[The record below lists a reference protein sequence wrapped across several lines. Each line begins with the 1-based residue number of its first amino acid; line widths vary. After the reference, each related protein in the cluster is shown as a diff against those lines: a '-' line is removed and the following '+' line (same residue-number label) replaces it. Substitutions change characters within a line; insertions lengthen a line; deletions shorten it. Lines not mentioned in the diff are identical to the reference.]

1 MKKGKFTYLLTYL
14 MILLV
19 LFNFY
24 SCSKASITSP
34 TSPKIDELQISY
46 LDTSNNIV
54 EEKTDSIV
62 MKLKDNAEG
71 FYMYSKKTAENE
83 YTSYLTENENGIVIS
98 MVYKNGSSFPS
109 EIRVFKDGQLAVG
122 TITPYREKTQ
132 TYDIIWYMDN
142 QVETFS
148 DISLSKDINTSNN
161 FSNLDTKLKYQI
173 DTIKNSLL
181 IWQSIDKYNSS
192 SSPNTY
198 NIMARGWFDKLIGAF
213 IGIVA
218 IAIAVFIPVVVPV
231 VAAIGGTAAAVV
243 VGIGMAGT
251 SAVAVTAANELIY
264 NSDKKTEEKKDE
276 NDKLINQQSIV
287 NIVNNDNNNLIQY
300 DDFIKLDA
308 DTSYNK
314 LNLNIQA
321 IQNSIC
327 NGLVSIEVMNTNTN
341 DTNYYATTRK
351 YFVFDHDGKEYVVNS
366 KYSICNINISEK
378 SSKSFTIRKLNNI
391 TDKKDDKEIYLVF
404 TFNDNNIKINNRAGD
419 KFRIRIN

>member
-1 MKKGKFTYLLTYL
+1 

-34 TSPKIDELQISY
+34 TSQKIDELQISY

-83 YTSYLTENENGIVIS
+83 YTSYLTENENGSVIS
-98 MVYKNGSSFPS
+98 MVYKNGSMFPS

-161 FSNLDTKLKYQI
+161 FSNLDTKLKYQV

-192 SSPNTY
+192 SSQNTY
-198 NIMARGWFDKLIGAF
+198 SIMTRGWLDKLIGAF

-218 IAIAVFIPVVVPV
+218 IAIAVFIPVVIPA
-231 VAAIGGTAAAVV
+231 VAAIGGAAAVSV

-251 SAVAVTAANELIY
+251 AAAAVTVANELIY
-264 NSDKKTEEKKDE
+264 HTDQKIEEKKDE
-276 NDKLINQQSIV
+276 NTQLINQQSII

-308 DTSYNK
+308 DTSYNI

-327 NGLVSIEVMNTNTN
+327 NGLISIEVN
-341 DTNYYATTRK
+341 DKNNNYYASIRK
-351 YFVFDHDGKEYVVNS
+351 YFVFDHDGSENVVNS
-366 KYSICNINISEK
+366 NYGICNINIDEK
-378 SSKSFTIRKLNNI
+378 SSKLFTIRKLNNI
-391 TDKKDDKEIYLVF
+391 TEERDDKEIYLVF
-404 TFNDNNIKINNRAGD
+404 TFSDNNIKINNRAGN
-419 KFRIRIN
+419 KFRIRLN

>member
-1 MKKGKFTYLLTYL
+1 MQK
-14 MILLV
+14 
-19 LFNFY
+19 
-24 SCSKASITSP
+24 
-34 TSPKIDELQISY
+34 
-46 LDTSNNIV
+46 
-54 EEKTDSIV
+54 DSICIQ
-62 MKLKDNAEG
+62 
-71 FYMYSKKTAENE
+71 KKTAENE

-161 FSNLDTKLKYQI
+161 FSNLDTKLKYQV

-198 NIMARGWFDKLIGAF
+198 SIMARGWFDKLIGAF
-213 IGIVA
+213 IGIIA
-218 IAIAVFIPVVVPV
+218 IAIAVFIPVVIPA
-231 VAAIGGTAAAVV
+231 VAAIGGTAAATV

-251 SAVAVTAANELIY
+251 SAAAVTVANELIY
-264 NSDKKTEEKKDE
+264 HSDEKTEEKKDE
-276 NDKLINQQSIV
+276 NDKLINKQSIV

-308 DTSYNK
+308 DTSYNR

-341 DTNYYATTRK
+341 DTNYYANTRK
-351 YFVFDHDGKEYVVNS
+351 YFVFDHDGIENVVKS
-366 KYSICNINISEK
+366 DYSICNINIDEK
-378 SSKSFTIRKLNNI
+378 SSKLFTIRKLNNI

-404 TFNDNNIKINNRAGD
+404 TFNDNNIKINNRVGN

>member
-1 MKKGKFTYLLTYL
+1 

-34 TSPKIDELQISY
+34 TSQKIDELQISY

-83 YTSYLTENENGIVIS
+83 YTSYLTENENGSVIS
-98 MVYKNGSSFPS
+98 MVYKNGSMFPS

-161 FSNLDTKLKYQI
+161 FSNLDTKLKYQV

-198 NIMARGWFDKLIGAF
+198 SIMTRGWLDKLIGAF

-218 IAIAVFIPVVVPV
+218 IAIAVFIPVVIPA
-231 VAAIGGTAAAVV
+231 VAAIGGAAAVSV

-251 SAVAVTAANELIY
+251 AAAAVTVANELIY
-264 NSDKKTEEKKDE
+264 HTDQKIEEKKDE
-276 NDKLINQQSIV
+276 NTQLINQQSII

-308 DTSYNK
+308 DTSYNI

-327 NGLVSIEVMNTNTN
+327 NGLISIEVN
-341 DTNYYATTRK
+341 DKNNNYYASIRK
-351 YFVFDHDGKEYVVNS
+351 YFVFDHDGSENVVNS
-366 KYSICNINISEK
+366 NYGICNINIDEK
-378 SSKSFTIRKLNNI
+378 SSKLFTIRKLNNI
-391 TDKKDDKEIYLVF
+391 TEERDDKEIYLVF
-404 TFNDNNIKINNRAGD
+404 TFSDNNIKINNRAGN
-419 KFRIRIN
+419 KFRIRLN

>member
-1 MKKGKFTYLLTYL
+1 

-34 TSPKIDELQISY
+34 TSQKIDELQISY
-46 LDTSNNIV
+46 LDTSNNIIV

-142 QVETFS
+142 QIETFS

-161 FSNLDTKLKYQI
+161 FSNLDTKLKYQV

-192 SSPNTY
+192 SSPNT
-198 NIMARGWFDKLIGAF
+198 
-213 IGIVA
+213 IV
-218 IAIAVFIPVVVPV
+218 
-231 VAAIGGTAAAVV
+231 
-243 VGIGMAGT
+243 
-251 SAVAVTAANELIY
+251 
-264 NSDKKTEEKKDE
+264 
-276 NDKLINQQSIV
+276 
-287 NIVNNDNNNLIQY
+287 
-300 DDFIKLDA
+300 
-308 DTSYNK
+308 
-314 LNLNIQA
+314 
-321 IQNSIC
+321 
-327 NGLVSIEVMNTNTN
+327 
-341 DTNYYATTRK
+341 
-351 YFVFDHDGKEYVVNS
+351 
-366 KYSICNINISEK
+366 
-378 SSKSFTIRKLNNI
+378 
-391 TDKKDDKEIYLVF
+391 
-404 TFNDNNIKINNRAGD
+404 
-419 KFRIRIN
+419 

>member
-34 TSPKIDELQISY
+34 TSQKIDELQISY

-83 YTSYLTENENGIVIS
+83 YTSYLTENENGSVIS
-98 MVYKNGSSFPS
+98 MVYKNGSMFPS

-161 FSNLDTKLKYQI
+161 FSNLDTKLKYQV

-198 NIMARGWFDKLIGAF
+198 SIMTRGWLDKLIGAF

-218 IAIAVFIPVVVPV
+218 IAIAVFIPVVIPA
-231 VAAIGGTAAAVV
+231 VAAIGGAAAVSV

-251 SAVAVTAANELIY
+251 AAAAVTVANELIY
-264 NSDKKTEEKKDE
+264 HTDQKIEEKKDE
-276 NDKLINQQSIV
+276 NTQLINQQSII

-308 DTSYNK
+308 DTSYNI

-327 NGLVSIEVMNTNTN
+327 NGLISIEVN
-341 DTNYYATTRK
+341 DKNNNYYASIRK
-351 YFVFDHDGKEYVVNS
+351 YFVFDHDGSENVVNS
-366 KYSICNINISEK
+366 NYGICNINIDEK
-378 SSKSFTIRKLNNI
+378 SSKLFTIRKLNNI
-391 TDKKDDKEIYLVF
+391 TEERDDKEIYLVF
-404 TFNDNNIKINNRAGD
+404 TFSDNNIKINNRAGN
-419 KFRIRIN
+419 KFRIRLN